1 MASNKLTVSE
11 LDFDNIKTNL
21 KTFLQGQSEFQDY
34 DFEGSGFAVL
44 IDLLAYNTHYL
55 GFNANMLANEMYL
68 DSADIRK
75 NIVSLAKMLGYTPN
89 SPRAPIA
96 NLAVRVNN
104 VPSTTTSITMAKGT
118 VFTTQ
123 VDNTSYQF
131 VTNQSYTIQPTAGVY
146 NFSSVDIYE
155 GTLVTFKYTVDSND
169 VDQKFVIPS
178 DNADTSTLKVSIQT
192 SASDTTT
199 EVYSLA
205 TSLSELN
212 NTSKVYFLQEGE
224 NGRFEIYFGDGIL
237 GKKPIDGNII
247 NLEYIVTNKTE
258 SNGASSFTLSGD
270 VGGFS
275 DVTLTTNTNA
285 ANGSEAQTKES
296 IRYNAPLQYTAQD
309 RAVTSKDYETIVK
322 SVYPNAQ
329 SVSAWGGEDDET
341 PQYGVVKIAIK
352 PISGSTLTTTT
363 KESIKTQ
370 LRKYNVVSVRPE
382 IVDPET
388 TNILLTSNVKYNA
401 ATTTKTSDTLKSDI
415 ITTLTNYNT
424 NTLNQFDGVFRYSKI
439 VGLIDNTDTSIVS
452 NITTLKI
459 RKDFTPLIGTSSK
472 YDVYFRNALY
482 NPHTGHNS
490 SAGGILSSTGFKI
503 DGDADTIYF
512 LDDDGQGAVR
522 RYSLSGSTRVYA
534 NNSQGTITYST
545 GQVTINSLNVSVV
558 ENIRGAASSV
568 IELTVTPSSNDIVPV
583 RDQILNIDTA
593 NSTITVEADTFVGGS
608 SEAGVGYTTSTSY
621 TGSSGSSY

>member
-21 KTFLQGQSEFQDY
+21 KSFLQGQSEFQDY

-44 IDLLAYNTHYL
+44 LDVLAYNTHYL

-75 NIVSLAKMLGYTPN
+75 NIVSIAKMVGYTPTSCRAAN
-89 SPRAPIA
+89 SELTI
-96 NLAVRVNN
+96 RVND
-104 VPSTTTSITMAKGT
+104 VPSTTTSLTMDKGT
-118 VFTTQ
+118 VFTSSI
-123 VDNTSYQF
+123 DGTSYQF
-131 VTNQSYTIQPTAGVY
+131 VTNQSYTIQPDSGV
-146 NFSSVDIYE
+146 FQFTGVKAYE
-155 GTLVTFKYTVDSND
+155 GTLVTFKYTKDDSEP
-169 VDQKFVIPS
+169 DQRFILTNS
-178 DNADTSTLKVSIQT
+178 NIDTSTLKVSVQNST
-192 SASDTTT
+192 SDTTT

-205 TSLSELN
+205 TGFGDLTG
-212 NTSKVYFLQEGE
+212 TSKVYFLQEVE
-224 NGRFEIYFGDGIL
+224 DEKFEVYFGDGLL
-237 GKKPIDGNII
+237 GKKLSDGNIVI
-247 NLEYIVTNKTE
+247 LEYVVTNKTE
-258 SNGASSFTLSGD
+258 ANGASSFALSGD
-270 VGGFS
+270 IDGFS
-275 DVTLTTNTNA
+275 NVTITTTGIA
-285 ANGSEAQTKES
+285 ANGSEPQTKES

-352 PISGSTLTTTT
+352 PISGSTLTTST
-363 KESIKTQ
+363 KETIKNQ
-370 LRKYNVVSVRPE
+370 LKKYNVVSVRPE

-388 TNILLTSNVKYNA
+388 TSILLTSNVKYNEQ
-401 ATTTKTSDTLKSDI
+401 TTAKTADTLKANI
-415 ITTLTNYNT
+415 LTTLTNYNT

-439 VGLIDNTDTSIVS
+439 VGLVDNTDTSIVS

-459 RKDFTPLIGTSSK
+459 RKEFTPTVNVSTR
-472 YDVYFRNALY
+472 YDIYFRNSLY
-482 NPHTGHNS
+482 NPHSGHNS
-490 SAGGILSSTGFKI
+490 AAGGILTSTGFKI
-503 DGDADTIYF
+503 DGDTSTIFF
-512 LDDDGQGAVR
+512 LDDDGQGNVR

-534 NNSQGTITYST
+534 NSSQGTIDYAA

-568 IELTVTPSSNDIVPV
+568 IELTVVPSSNDVVPV

-608 SEAGVGYTTSTSY
+608 ADAGVGYTTT
-621 TGSSGSSY
+621 SSY